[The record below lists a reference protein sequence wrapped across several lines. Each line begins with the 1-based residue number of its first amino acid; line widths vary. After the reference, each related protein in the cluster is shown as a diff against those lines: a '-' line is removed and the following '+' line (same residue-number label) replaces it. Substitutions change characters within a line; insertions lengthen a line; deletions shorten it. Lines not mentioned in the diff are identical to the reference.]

1 LQEKKL
7 LRIAKERREEKRR
20 EEFTLTGNN
29 YRFVLVSVLSIGSPS
44 LRLFSFPLLF
54 LSRKK
59 EIKKEKDSREG
70 AGKRERVDFS
80 RGDYFIDPLHLTSR
94 LYLYPVNSHNP
105 PPP

>member
-1 LQEKKL
+1 
-7 LRIAKERREEKRR
+7 
-20 EEFTLTGNN
+20 
-29 YRFVLVSVLSIGSPS
+29 
-44 LRLFSFPLLF
+44 